1 MHHIARSPKQ
11 LGSVIQRVRKQRGMS
26 QTDLAHL
33 AGLRQEMV
41 SKIETGQ
48 DGTRLSS
55 IYALFAALNLE
66 MTIDHRSRSSAQDIE
81 DIF

>member
-1 MHHIARSPKQ
+1 MSYLARSPKQ
-11 LGSVIQRVRKQRGMS
+11 LGSVVQRVRKQRGMS
-26 QTDLAHL
+26 QTELARL

-48 DGTRLSS
+48 EGTRLSS
-55 IYALFAALNLE
+55 IYALFAALDLE
-66 MTIDHRSRSSAQDIE
+66 MAIDRRSRSSAKDIE

>member
-26 QTDLAHL
+26 QTELAHL

-55 IYALFAALNLE
+55 IYALLAALNLE